1 VYLMKTAELSKLKKF
16 YFGYEDL
23 AGVLGISKASARVT
37 ASRYVRQGL
46 LVRLKR
52 NLYVLK
58 ERLNA
63 AGREELFL
71 LANLGQAPSYISLAT
86 ALDYYEI
93 TTQVQRDVIESVAV
107 KRTREIHLD
116 GIVCRYTKV
125 SSSLYFGYEKQKGFF
140 MAAPEKAFLDAMYLK
155 SFGRYALDLAAIDAG
170 RLDRNKLKQMSKIF
184 PLKTRQLLK
193 KNGYL

>member
-1 VYLMKTAELSKLKKF
+1 VYFMKTAKLSKLNKL

-23 AGVLGISKASARVT
+23 ARVLGISQASARVT

-52 NLYVLK
+52 NLYVLR
-58 ERLNA
+58 ERLSA
-63 AGREELFL
+63 AGREELFQ
-71 LANLGQAPSYISLAT
+71 LANLGQSPSYISLAT

-93 TTQVQRDVIESVAV
+93 TTQVQRDVIESVDV
-107 KRTREIHLD
+107 KRTREIHLN
-116 GIVCRYTKV
+116 GIVFRYTRI

-140 MAAPEKAFLDAMYLK
+140 MATPEKAFLDAMYLQ

-170 RLDRNKLKQMSKIF
+170 RLDRKRLKQLSKKY
-184 PLKTRQLLK
+184 PLKTRNLLK

>member
-1 VYLMKTAELSKLKKF
+1 MYLMKTAELSKLNKL

-23 AGVLGISKASARVT
+23 AGVLGISQASARVT
-37 ASRYVRQGL
+37 ASRYVQQGL
-46 LVRLKR
+46 LVRVKR
-52 NLYVLK
+52 NMYVLK

-63 AGREELFL
+63 AGRDDLFV
-71 LANLGQAPSYISLAT
+71 LANLGQAPSYISLTT

-107 KRTREIHLD
+107 KRSKEIRLN

-140 MAAPEKAFLDAMYLK
+140 MATPEKAFLDAMYLQ

-170 RLDRNKLKQMSKIF
+170 KLDRNKLRQMSVKF
-184 PLKTRQLLK
+184 PLKTQQLLK

>member
-1 VYLMKTAELSKLKKF
+1 MKTAGLSRLNKL

-23 AGVLGISKASARVT
+23 AAVLGISPASARVT

-46 LVRLKR
+46 LVRVKR

-58 ERLNA
+58 EQLNA
-63 AGREELFL
+63 AGREELFQ
-71 LANLGQAPSYISLAT
+71 LANLGQVPSCISLAT

-107 KRTREIHLD
+107 KRSKEIRLN
-116 GIVCRYTKV
+116 GTVCRYTKV
-125 SSSLYFGYEKQKGFF
+125 SRRLYFGYERRRGFF
-140 MAAPEKAFLDAMYLK
+140 MATPEKAFLDAMYLQ

-170 RLDRNKLKQMSKIF
+170 KLDRSKLKQMSKNY
-184 PLKTRQLLK
+184 PLKTRKLLK